1 MPKKQIIQISTD
13 ILMTGALL
21 LLMSYGL
28 LGEAAHEWVGM
39 GVFALFIL
47 HHVLNRR
54 WLRNLTRGRYTP
66 YRILQTVLVLL
77 VLLTMLGAM
86 LSGILLS
93 RTVFRW
99 MHIRGLSSVVRT
111 AHMLCSYWGFVF
123 VSLHLGFHWSAM
135 SAAVR
140 SRLKKKPPLALS
152 RVSRLLGLLF
162 AGYGLFAFFR
172 RDIGNYMLLRYHFV
186 FFDFDEPL
194 VLFLFDYLAV
204 LFLFAALG
212 YALCSAALKMQ
223 KNKKQEVIER

>member
-66 YRILQTVLVLL
+66 YRVLQTGLVLL

-99 MHIRGLSSVVRT
+99 MHIRGLSSVART

-162 AGYGLFAFFR
+162 AGYGLVAFFR

-194 VLFLFDYLAV
+194 ILFLFDYLAV
-204 LFLFAALG
+204 LFLFAAVG
-212 YALCSAALKMQ
+212 YALCSATLKMQ